1 MSMRATNAPAL
12 SSNSLLR
19 NALIILVGSLV
30 ANHLIRIVAVALT
43 NPIPEFLP
51 LTTWGP
57 VTIFTLL
64 GVAGALGVYALLRR
78 FTANPGR
85 IFTIVAWVV
94 LIISLIPNLLSAIDP
109 SSAPLPGMTAG
120 GALALALMHLPPA
133 LLAISLLPRSR

>member
-1 MSMRATNAPAL
+1 MTTRVTNAPAL

-30 ANHLIRIVAVALT
+30 VNQLIRLVAVALT

-51 LTTWGP
+51 LTSWVP
-57 VTIFTLL
+57 VTIFNIV
-64 GVAGALGVYALLRR
+64 GVAGAIGVYTLLRR

-94 LIISLIPNLLSAIDP
+94 LIISLIPNIFAAIDP
-109 SSAPLPGMTAG
+109 STFPIPGMTAG
-120 GALALALMHLPPA
+120 GAIALALMHLPPA
-133 LLAISLLPRSR
+133 LLSIILLPRSR